1 MLVLEIKDIKELI
14 QKVGYREFYLT
25 LIKTLEED
33 YSNWENFDKTPRVA
47 NHVDGGVIELMP
59 ISDDKLYSFKY
70 VNGHPK
76 NPEQDNLLIKDDIMK
91 TIGMLG
97 GMSWE
102 SSVVYYDLVN
112 KKVRELLG
120 GFHSCKNIMTTV
132 DFAEIQRLQH
142 LEDWKTLD
150 KLMVASAK
158 QLEIAG
164 ADIIVLC
171 TNTMHLCA
179 PAILEN
185 ISIPFL
191 HIAEACGQEIS
202 KRKIKKVALLG
213 TKFTMEKDFYKT
225 YIFKHFGIEVIIPT
239 DEERLDIHRIIY
251 QELVQGK
258 IIDSSREI
266 Y

>member
-1 MLVLEIKDIKELI
+1 
-14 QKVGYREFYLT
+14 
-25 LIKTLEED
+25 
-33 YSNWENFDKTPRVA
+33 
-47 NHVDGGVIELMP
+47 
-59 ISDDKLYSFKY
+59 
-70 VNGHPK
+70 
-76 NPEQDNLLIKDDIMK
+76 MK
-91 TIGMLG
+91 TIGLIG

-102 SSVVYYDLVN
+102 SSSVYYNLIN
-112 KKVRELLG
+112 EKVRELLG

-150 KLMVASAK
+150 TLMVASAK
-158 QLEIAG
+158 QLETAG

-171 TNTMHLCA
+171 TNTMHLCT

-185 ISIPFL
+185 ITIPFL
-191 HIAEACGQEIS
+191 HIAEATGQEIS

-225 YIFKHFGIEVIIPT
+225 YIFEHFGVEVIIPS

-251 QELVQGK
+251 QELVQGQ
-258 IIDSSREI
+258 ILDSSREI
-266 Y
+266 YKQIIGNLEKRGAEGVILGCTEIPLLISEPDVNIPVFDTTTIHAEKAVEWALNN